1 MVLSSVEY
9 RIKKCS
15 VSVKV
20 GFFGVVLFLEKQII
34 LMKKSFPVF
43 QKWWEHAEEIMAM
56 LHKNCTVID
65 CAQKKKLQNTETLTI
80 LKDGYISIYVC
91 FHNHVLQYSALA
103 HIEKLN
109 SYFMGKVKNQ
119 ISYKN
124 KFRSCSRVNSLSQP
138 WF

>member
-20 GFFGVVLFLEKQII
+20 GFFRVVLFLEKQII

-65 CAQKKKLQNTETLTI
+65 CAQKKKITEHRDTNNFERWL
-80 LKDGYISIYVC
+80 YINL
-91 FHNHVLQYSALA
+91 HW
-103 HIEKLN
+103 
-109 SYFMGKVKNQ
+109 
-119 ISYKN
+119 
-124 KFRSCSRVNSLSQP
+124 LS
-138 WF
+138 